1 MKIHLHP
8 YFLICLLFII
18 KNCPAQTQQI
28 KFNLVSGSN
37 GISLG
42 TINGITR
49 DRQGVMWFSDED
61 HQSVIRYDGT
71 LMTSFPHDPR
81 NSNSL
86 GGRYPECIF
95 ADSSGMIWIGLIG
108 AGLDRFDPETNTFT
122 HFRHQSNDTGSLA
135 NDIVFALQVD
145 HLGNLWVGTGGGLD
159 LLNQKTG
166 KFKHFS
172 SNVHDS
178 TSLSDSIVRAI
189 YEDHEGTLWIGTGF
203 PGEPFEKGGLNRL
216 NRETGT
222 FTRFLNDSKNPHSL
236 IDNKVR
242 AIFEDS
248 KGVFWVGTGGDGLH
262 TMDRK
267 TGIFERHTY
276 NPAKPEQLSR
286 PPVIN
291 NIGDQ
296 ITFITEDALG
306 DIWIGTFGNGINRY
320 DTVTKKI
327 THFGGNAD
335 KSGSFKD
342 NNCWWANTSG
352 DGLIWLSTQEPNLYK
367 VDFFTNNIP
376 HYETNIGMVHSFYEE
391 TANVLWLG
399 ADSGLIR
406 KDLKN
411 GTSRRFLNEPRNPGS
426 ISSGIIGTIIKD
438 GRGDFLLGTLGRGI
452 IRFNPNTG
460 LYTRFQHDPKNKES
474 LRNDYIITIYE
485 DSESNLWVATL
496 DGLDRMTRNTGK
508 FVHYQ
513 HSQKD
518 SNILSS
524 NQVISILEERANVF
538 WVGGYYTGI
547 NKMNLQTGKLKLYLP
562 GAFVTS
568 IFKDA
573 KDVIWVGASN
583 GLYRYNEKTDDFL
596 IFVEEN
602 TGVRINSVSSII
614 GDDQDN
620 LWIASSP
627 GIYRIN
633 RTRDQVIIYDR
644 KNGID
649 GFASQIYWPV
659 SAYKGLD
666 GEIFFSGSTGYY
678 AFYPD
683 KLKVPT
689 GVPRIELSKFWLKG
703 MDVKVN
709 PDGPLT
715 EPLSRTKGIHLKHD
729 QNVFS
734 LSFTAIDYGYPGDK
748 TFYYKLEN
756 YDLDWRLSGADEK
769 AYYFNVPPG
778 KYVFKVK
785 VSNIANGAS
794 AEKDISVVISAP
806 WWQTWWAYSLYLL
819 LVFMSVIV
827 TDRIQK
833 KKVIKKVREQGR
845 ERELEMQAL
854 RAQMNPHFIFNC
866 LSSINNFV
874 MNNETEEASD
884 YLTKFSRLI
893 RNVLTNSKKPYISLE
908 EEIETLRLYLEMEKL
923 RFKDTFSYCIHI
935 DTNIDPSAIF
945 IPPLLFQPFAENA
958 VWHGLLHKADPGR
971 LDINLT
977 LENKI
982 LICIIE
988 DNGVGRSFAG
998 ASESKSV
1005 EKRKSMGI
1013 QITRQRLSLING
1025 NAEIAGND
1033 FVIDDLFD
1041 DIGRAAG
1048 TQVKLRLMYKEI
1060 NDEIF

>member
-8 YFLICLLFII
+8 YFLICILFII
-18 KNCPAQTQQI
+18 NNCPAQTQQV

-49 DRQGVMWFSDED
+49 DPKGVMWFSDQD
-61 HQSVIRYDGT
+61 HQCIIRYDGT
-71 LMTSFPHDPR
+71 LMTSFSYDPK

-95 ADSSGMIWIGLIG
+95 ADSTGIIWIGFVKT
-108 AGLDRFDPETNTFT
+108 GLDRFDPETNTFT

-172 SNVHDS
+172 SNVYDS

-189 YEDHEGTLWIGTGF
+189 YEDHEGTLWIGTGY
-203 PGEPFEKGGLNRL
+203 PGETFEKGGLNRL

-222 FTRFLNDSKNPHSL
+222 FTRYLNDAKNPHSL

-248 KGVFWVGTGGDGLH
+248 RGVLWVGTGGDGLH

-276 NPAKPEQLSR
+276 NPAKPDQLSR
-286 PPVIN
+286 PPVVN

-306 DIWIGTFGNGINRY
+306 YIWIGTFGNGINRY

-342 NNCWWANTSG
+342 NNCWWANCSR
-352 DGLIWLSTQEPNLYK
+352 DGLFWLSTQEPNLYK
-367 VDFFTNNIP
+367 VDLITNNIP
-376 HYETNIGMVHSFYEE
+376 SYETNIGMVHSFYEE
-391 TANVLWLG
+391 TATVLWLG
-399 ADSGLIR
+399 TDSGLIR
-406 KDLKN
+406 KDLKE
-411 GTSRRFLNEPRNPGS
+411 GTSRRFLNQPLNPNS
-426 ISSGIIGTIIKD
+426 ISNGIVGTIIKD
-438 GRGDFLLGTLGRGI
+438 GHGAFWLGTLGGGI
-452 IRFNPNTG
+452 NRFNPNTG
-460 LYTRFQHDPKNKES
+460 VFTRFQHDPKNNES
-474 LRNDYIITIYE
+474 LRNDYVITIYE

-496 DGLDRMTRNTGK
+496 DGLDRMNPNTGK

-518 SNILSS
+518 NNILSS
-524 NQVISILEERANVF
+524 NQVISILEEEANVF
-538 WVGGYYTGI
+538 WVGGYYAGI
-547 NKMNLQTGKLKLYLP
+547 SKMNLQTGKYKLYLP

-568 IFKDA
+568 IYKDA
-573 KDVIWVGASN
+573 KGIVWVGAAN
-583 GLYRYNEKTDDFL
+583 GLFRYNKKTDDFL
-596 IFVEEN
+596 MFTEEN
-602 TGVRINSVSSII
+602 TGIRINTVSSII

-627 GIYRIN
+627 GIYKIN
-633 RTRDQVIIYDR
+633 QTRDQVIIFDS

-649 GFASQIYWPV
+649 GFASQIYWPI
-659 SAYKGLD
+659 SAYKGRD
-666 GEIFFSGSTGYY
+666 GQIFFSSSAGYY

-683 KLKVPT
+683 KLKITSSVPK
-689 GVPRIELSKFWLKG
+689 VELSKFWLKG
-703 MDVKVN
+703 LVVKDN

-715 EPLSRTKGIHLKHD
+715 GTLSKTTEIRLEHD
-729 QNVFS
+729 QNVFTV
-734 LSFTAIDYGYPGDK
+734 SFTAIDYGSPRDK
-748 TFYYKLEN
+748 IFYYKLEN
-756 YDLDWRLSGADEK
+756 YDEDWRPSGAEEK

-778 KYVFKVK
+778 RYVFRVK
-785 VSNIANGAS
+785 VTNITNGAS
-794 AEKDISVVISAP
+794 AEKDIAVIISVP
-806 WWQTWWAYSLYLL
+806 WWQTWWAYTMYV
-819 LVFMSVIV
+819 LVGVIAV
-827 TDRIQK
+827 ILIDRIQK
-833 KKVIKKVREQGR
+833 KRVTKKVREQSR

-874 MNNETEEASD
+874 LKNETEDASD

-893 RNVLTNSKKPYISLE
+893 RTVLNNSKKSYISLDDE
-908 EEIETLRLYLEMEKL
+908 LEMLGLYLEMEKL
-923 RFKDTFSYCIHI
+923 RFKDNFSYCIHLEKY
-935 DTNIDPSAIF
+935 IDPSAIF
-945 IPPLLFQPFAENA
+945 IPPMLLQPFVENA

-971 LDINLT
+971 LDINLKV
-977 LENKI
+977 ENKI

-988 DNGVGRSFAG
+988 DNGVGRSFAR

-1005 EKRKSMGI
+1005 EKNKSMGI
-1013 QITRQRLSLING
+1013 QITRQRLSFING
-1025 NAEIAGND
+1025 NSEIAGND
-1033 FVIDDLFD
+1033 FVIEDLFD

-1048 TQVKLRLMYKEI
+1048 TKVILRLIYKEI
-1060 NDEIF
+1060 SDEIV